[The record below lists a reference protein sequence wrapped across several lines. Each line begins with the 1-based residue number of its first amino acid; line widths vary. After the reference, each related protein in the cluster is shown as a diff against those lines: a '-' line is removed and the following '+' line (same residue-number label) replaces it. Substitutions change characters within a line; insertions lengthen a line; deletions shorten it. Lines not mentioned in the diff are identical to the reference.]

1 MSVSVSTFLDS
12 QRGLIFFLF
21 VLTVLLCPPHIHAQR
36 ILTLSD
42 CMDIAVDRSFQ
53 ARNARAQVRASEASA
68 EAARRALYS
77 TVDLSFDLPSY
88 SSILSPQFNTVTRR
102 TEYFPLENLQWT
114 GSLQITQ
121 PVIWTNSMIS
131 VSGTLYRR
139 DQSDRSP
146 GGTFYRDFYT
156 NLNIMLRQ
164 PLFVPNTQRMALRR
178 AEISY
183 EEALAAYRSE
193 MLGVSYTVTEG
204 FYRTYSA
211 QEQLRIQQER
221 VRQQEESYTTA
232 MRKYNSGL
240 IAEVE
245 ALQFEVD
252 LAAAR
257 NDLLSTENDFIS
269 RVNAFK
275 LAIGLP
281 LRDTVHLALVDTTFH
296 EVVIDAEV
304 AVAAAKRTRTDL
316 QRARNNVERSELS
329 LGETRARRMIR
340 GDLTVSYGLSNTN
353 VAFNNLYSDMRDA
366 RGVYFTLT
374 VPVFDWGR
382 HARDIEAAVASHE
395 SASLTADHLELTI
408 EQEITDLARRIASS
422 ARRVDVLFKSRVIA
436 EKAYDIT
443 GRRFEVGTVGSLDVA
458 QAQQRLLL
466 ARLSALDALIDYNV
480 ALADL
485 TRRTSW
491 DFVRN
496 AEVELPR

>member
-1 MSVSVSTFLDS
+1 MGDSTPLRTPARAGLAVAVMAAGILLPSFL
-12 QRGLIFFLF
+12 
-21 VLTVLLCPPHIHAQR
+21 HAQR
-36 ILTLSD
+36 TLTIET
-42 CMDIAVDRSFQ
+42 CMDIAIERSYA

-88 SSILSPQFNTVTRR
+88 SSILSPQFNTTTRR

-114 GSLQITQ
+114 GSVEISQ
-121 PVIWTNSMIS
+121 PVIWTNSM
-131 VSGTLYRR
+131 VSITGTLYRR
-139 DQSDRSP
+139 DQTDRSP
-146 GGTFYRDFYT
+146 SGAFYRDFYT

-178 AEISY
+178 AELNH
-183 EEALAAYRSE
+183 EEALAEYRNQ
-193 MLGVSYTVTEG
+193 MLGMTFTVTEG

-221 VRQQEESYTTA
+221 VRQQEEAHATA
-232 MRKYNSGL
+232 MRKYTSGL

-257 NDLLSTENDFIS
+257 NDLLAAENEFIS

-281 LRDTVHLALVDTTFH
+281 LRDSVQLALTDTTFH
-296 EVVIDAEV
+296 EAVVDVAT
-304 AVAAAKRTRTDL
+304 AVAAARRTRTDL

-329 LGETRARRMIR
+329 LRETEARRMIR
-340 GDLTVSYGLSNTN
+340 GDVTLSYGLSNTN
-353 VAFNNLYSDMRDA
+353 VAFNSLYSDMRDA
-366 RGVYFTLT
+366 RGAYLTIT

-382 HARDIEAAVASHE
+382 HAREVEAAEASRE
-395 SASLTADHLELTI
+395 SSIMTAEQLDLSI

-422 ARRVDVLFKSRVIA
+422 ARRVDVLFKSRIIA

-458 QAQQRLLL
+458 QAQQRLLQ
-466 ARLSALDALIDYNV
+466 ARLGALEALIDYNI

-485 TRRTSW
+485 TRRTAF
-491 DFVRN
+491 DFVRG
-496 AEVELPR
+496 AEVHPPR